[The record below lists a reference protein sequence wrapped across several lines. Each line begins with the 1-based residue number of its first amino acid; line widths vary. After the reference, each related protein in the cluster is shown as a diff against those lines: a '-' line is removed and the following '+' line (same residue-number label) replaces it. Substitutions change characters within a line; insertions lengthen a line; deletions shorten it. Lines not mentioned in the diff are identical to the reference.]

1 MFENTANQNAESFE
15 AMCQEAYELMRQG
28 RHIQSAQILEQITQ
42 KCKANFIIDCAGQNV
57 TENDQVYKDF
67 LTGDLYKFQMEM
79 KQKHD
84 FFKQEILEKRN
95 QWTRVEE
102 QKEKL

>member
-1 MFENTANQNAESFE
+1 M
-15 AMCQEAYELMRQG
+15 
-28 RHIQSAQILEQITQ
+28 
-42 KCKANFIIDCAGQNV
+42 